1 MRLAVRSRPSVI
13 ILRSIALND
22 VHQHLRHVRDVIV
35 CELGGKGSASVDAA
49 TRSVT
54 GKSTGAKP
62 PREPSATLAPR
73 ANAAVDDAV
82 GEREVA

>member
-1 MRLAVRSRPSVI
+1 MSTNISATYATSSSV
-13 ILRSIALND
+13 SW
-22 VHQHLRHVRDVIV
+22 V
-35 CELGGKGSASVDAA
+35 EKGSASVDAA